1 VGFDMEIKAVARFV
15 RVSPQKVRLVM
26 AQVRG
31 ESVEDALS
39 LLTFAPQKGAKIL
52 KKLVDSAVAN
62 AQENTDMD
70 VDDLYI
76 SKIYADEGPTQ
87 KRWRPRALGRATKIL
102 KRTSHL
108 TVVLD
113 EKS

>member
-1 VGFDMEIKAVARFV
+1 MEIKAVARFV

-31 ESVEDALS
+31 EKVEDALS

-70 VDDLYI
+70 VDNLYI

-87 KRWRPRALGRATKIL
+87 KKVAPQGPGKGNQNTQEDQPSNRYFG
-102 KRTSHL
+102 
-108 TVVLD
+108 
-113 EKS
+113 